1 MSRRTILAATTALT
15 LSAFLLV
22 PGATAEAKP
31 KGGGPD
37 HVTFHSWS
45 FRDTAVGGTYDG
57 TGDSGSALTITTPTH
72 QRTYTDPFATDPTPR
87 VYDEGD
93 WTSPAVDTSYG
104 LTQLVSSW
112 NAHTPGGSWIEVDM
126 QGVTPGGATSS
137 WYVMGRWA
145 DDDTAFHPT
154 SLAGQ
159 SDALGR
165 VSVDTFEAATG
176 TTFTSYRLRVE
187 LMRPQGSSATPSVG
201 MVGAMASAVP
211 DLSKQPTSPTSMTS
225 TQILDVPAYSQELHR
240 GEFPEYDNGGEAWC
254 SPTSTSMVVAY
265 WGQGPSDAQLQY
277 VRDRYPNVVD
287 PQVDFAAR
295 HVFDDSYDGAGN
307 WPFNAAYAA
316 SYGLDGFVTR
326 LRNLTEAE
334 QFIRAGIPLVVSVAF
349 KRGEL
354 KGAGYSTSGHL
365 MVVVGFTANG
375 DVVVNDPAS
384 HTMASDDQVRVTY
397 DRAQFEHVWLTSSQG
412 IAYVIHPS
420 DVPLPPAP
428 AEANW

>member
-1 MSRRTILAATTALT
+1 MSRRIILAGATALS

-31 KGGGPD
+31 KGGTPD

-45 FRDTAVGGTYDG
+45 FRDSTVGGTYDG
-57 TGDSGSALTITTPTH
+57 TADSGSALTITTPTH
-72 QRTYTDPFATDPTPR
+72 QRTYTDPFASNASPQ

-112 NAHTPGGSWIEVDM
+112 NAVTPGGSWIEVDM
-126 QGVTPGGATSS
+126 QGVTPDGTTSS

-145 DDDTAFHPT
+145 DHDTAFHPT

-165 VSVDTFEAATG
+165 VSVDTFEAASG
-176 TTFTSYRLRVE
+176 TTFSSYRLRVA
-187 LMRPQGSSATPSVG
+187 LMRPQGSDASPGVWS
-201 MVGAMASAVP
+201 VGAMASAVP

-225 TQILDVPAYSQELHR
+225 TQILNVPTYSQELHR
-240 GEFPEYDNGGEAWC
+240 GEFPEYDGGGEAWC
-254 SPTSTSMVVAY
+254 SPTSTAMVVAS
-265 WGQGPSDAQLQY
+265 WGLGPNGAEVQSI
-277 VRDRYPNVVD
+277 RNRYPDVVD
-287 PQVDFAAR
+287 PQVDWTAE
-295 HVFDDSYDGAGN
+295 HVFDYSYDGAGN
-307 WPFNAAYAA
+307 WPFNTAYAGT
-316 SYGLDGFVTR
+316 YNLDAFVTR

-334 QFIRAGIPLVVSVAF
+334 QFIKAGIPLVVSVAF

-354 KGAGYSTSGHL
+354 KGAGYSTGGHL
-365 MVVVGFTANG
+365 MVIVGFTANG

-384 HTMASDDQVRVTY
+384 HTIASDDQVRVTY

-420 DVPLPPAP
+420 NVPLPPAP

>member
-1 MSRRTILAATTALT
+1 MSTRTVLVGATALT
-15 LSAFLLV
+15 LSFLLL

-31 KGGGPD
+31 KGAAPD
-37 HVTFHSWS
+37 HVTWHSWS
-45 FRDTAVGGTYDG
+45 FRDTTVGGTYDG
-57 TGDSGSALTITTPTH
+57 TADSGPALTITTPSH
-72 QRTYTDPFATDPTPR
+72 QRTYTDPFASNPTAQ

-93 WTSPAVDTSYG
+93 WTSPDVDTSYG

-112 NAHTPGGSWIEVDM
+112 NAHTPGGSWIEVDL
-126 QGVTPGGATSS
+126 QGVTPDGTTSS

-159 SDALGR
+159 SDPLGR
-165 VSVDTFEAATG
+165 VSVDTFEAASG
-176 TTFTSYRLRVE
+176 TTFTAYRLRVE
-187 LMRPQGSSATPSVG
+187 LMRPQGSSLTPSVD

-211 DLSKQPTSPTSMTS
+211 DLSKQQTSPTTMTS
-225 TQILDVPAYSQELHR
+225 TQILDVPTYSQELHR

-254 SPTSTSMVVAY
+254 SPTSTSMVVAF

-295 HVFDDSYDGAGN
+295 HVFDYSYDGAGN

-316 SYGLDGFVTR
+316 TYGLAGFVTR

-334 QFIRAGIPLVVSVAF
+334 QFIKAGIPLVVSVSF
-349 KRGEL
+349 KKNEL
-354 KGAGYSTSGHL
+354 DGAGYGTGGHL
-365 MVVVGFTANG
+365 MVIVGFTASG

-384 HTMASDDQVRVTY
+384 HLIASDDQVRVTY

-428 AEANW
+428 GEANW

>member
-1 MSRRTILAATTALT
+1 MSRRIILAGATALS

-31 KGGGPD
+31 KGGTPD

-45 FRDTAVGGTYDG
+45 FRDSTVGGTYDG
-57 TGDSGSALTITTPTH
+57 TADSGSALTITTPTR
-72 QRTYTDPFATDPTPR
+72 QRTYTDPFASNASPQ

-112 NAHTPGGSWIEVDM
+112 NAVTPGGSWIEVDM
-126 QGVTPGGATSS
+126 QGVTPDGTTSS

-145 DDDTAFHPT
+145 DHDTAFHPT

-165 VSVDTFEAATG
+165 VSVDTFEAASG
-176 TTFTSYRLRVE
+176 TTFSSYRLRVA
-187 LMRPQGSSATPSVG
+187 LMRPQGSDASPGVWS
-201 MVGAMASAVP
+201 VGAMASAVP

-225 TQILDVPAYSQELHR
+225 TQILNVPTYSQELHR
-240 GEFPEYDNGGEAWC
+240 GEFPEYDGGGEAWC
-254 SPTSTSMVVAY
+254 SPTSTAMVVAS
-265 WGQGPSDAQLQY
+265 WGLGPNGAEVQSI
-277 VRDRYPNVVD
+277 RNRYPDVVD
-287 PQVDFAAR
+287 PQVDWTAE
-295 HVFDDSYDGAGN
+295 HVFDYSYDGAGN
-307 WPFNAAYAA
+307 WPFNTAYAGT
-316 SYGLDGFVTR
+316 YNLDAFVTR

-334 QFIRAGIPLVVSVAF
+334 QFIKAGIPLVVSVAF

-354 KGAGYSTSGHL
+354 KGAGYSTGGHL
-365 MVVVGFTANG
+365 MVIVGFTANG

-384 HTMASDDQVRVTY
+384 HTIASDDQVRVTY

-420 DVPLPPAP
+420 NVPLPPAP

>member
-1 MSRRTILAATTALT
+1 MSRRIILAGATALS

-31 KGGGPD
+31 KGGTPD

-45 FRDTAVGGTYDG
+45 FRDSTVGGTYDG
-57 TGDSGSALTITTPTH
+57 TADSGSALTITTPTH
-72 QRTYTDPFATDPTPR
+72 QRTYTDPFASNASPQ

-112 NAHTPGGSWIEVDM
+112 NAVTPGGSWIEVDM
-126 QGVTPGGATSS
+126 QGVTPDGTTSS

-145 DDDTAFHPT
+145 DHDTAFHPT

-159 SDALGR
+159 SDGLGR
-165 VSVDTFEAATG
+165 VSVDTFEAASG
-176 TTFTSYRLRVE
+176 TTFSSYRLRVA
-187 LMRPQGSSATPSVG
+187 LMRPQGSDASPGVWS
-201 MVGAMASAVP
+201 VGAMASAVP

-225 TQILDVPAYSQELHR
+225 TQILNVPTYSQELHR
-240 GEFPEYDNGGEAWC
+240 GEFPEYDGGGEAWC
-254 SPTSTSMVVAY
+254 SPTSTAMVVAS
-265 WGQGPSDAQLQY
+265 WGLGPNGAEVQSI
-277 VRDRYPNVVD
+277 RNRYPDVVD
-287 PQVDFAAR
+287 PQVDWTAE
-295 HVFDDSYDGAGN
+295 HVFDYSYDGAGN
-307 WPFNAAYAA
+307 WPFNTAYAGT
-316 SYGLDGFVTR
+316 YNLDAFVTR

-334 QFIRAGIPLVVSVAF
+334 QFIKAGIPLVVSVAF

-354 KGAGYSTSGHL
+354 KGAGYSTGGHL
-365 MVVVGFTANG
+365 MVIVGFTANG

-384 HTMASDDQVRVTY
+384 HTIASDDQVRVTY

-420 DVPLPPAP
+420 NVPLPPAP